1 MRFDGLLAEE
11 ETHADLAIHQA
22 VRDQL
27 QHFDLA
33 HRGLLLELTERPAER
48 NDLGASVLPLGR
60 DRFEAALMVHVAA
73 EDLLALCGVH
83 VWAIG
88 RMAKPL

>member
-1 MRFDGLLAEE
+1 MRLDGLLAEE
-11 ETHADLAIHQA
+11 ETDSDLAVDQA
-22 VRDQL
+22 IRDQL

-33 HRGLLLELTERPAER
+33 HRGLLLEFAEWPAER
-48 NDLGASVLPLGR
+48 NDLGVSVLPLGR
-60 DRFEAALMVHVAA
+60 DGFEAALVVHVAA

-83 VWAIG
+83 AWAIG

>member
-1 MRFDGLLAEE
+1 MGLHGLLAEE
-11 ETHADLAIHQA
+11 ETDSDLAIHET

-33 HRGLLLELTERPAER
+33 HCGLLLQLAEGPTEG
-48 NDLGASVLPLGR
+48 NDLGAAVLPLGR
-60 DRFEAALMVHVAA
+60 DRLEAALMVHVAA

-83 VWAIG
+83 AWAIG